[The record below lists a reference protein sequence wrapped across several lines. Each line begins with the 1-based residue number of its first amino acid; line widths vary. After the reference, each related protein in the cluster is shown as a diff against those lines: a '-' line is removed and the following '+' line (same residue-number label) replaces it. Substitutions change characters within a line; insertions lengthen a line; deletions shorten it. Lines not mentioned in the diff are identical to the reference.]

1 MMSWDLIVFAAD
13 TPMEA
18 DSDGVASFAD
28 GWTSSDIGTL
38 LEAQRSI
45 SSVFPAVDWSDP
57 TWGLLIDDSFSF
69 EFSLGSEKQINT
81 FSIHARGEATPA
93 VMEIVATTGWRI
105 LDVSTTTWLNNSSDP
120 DEGRRQFQSYLD
132 TVVEQHYKPDGRGF
146 LARIFGR

>member
-1 MMSWDLIVFAAD
+1 MSWDLIVFAAD

-18 DSDGVASFAD
+18 DSDGVATFAD

-38 LEAQRSI
+38 LEVQRSI
-45 SSVFPAVDWSDP
+45 SSAFPEVDWSAP
-57 TWGLLIDDSFSF
+57 AWGLLIGNSFSL

-93 VMEIVATTGWRI
+93 VMEIVAATGWKI

-120 DEGRRQFQSYLD
+120 DEGRKQFQGYLD
-132 TVVEQHYKPDGRGF
+132 TVVEQHYKPARRGF